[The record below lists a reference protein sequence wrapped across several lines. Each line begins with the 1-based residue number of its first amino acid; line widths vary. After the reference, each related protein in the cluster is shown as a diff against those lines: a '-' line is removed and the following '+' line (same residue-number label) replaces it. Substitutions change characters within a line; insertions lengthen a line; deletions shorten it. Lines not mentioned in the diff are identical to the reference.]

1 MWPKAGIKHSYHY
14 TYKSVIQGLP
24 DYSRLENEPLSDD
37 ISHVEKEK
45 IKAKV
50 LFIMN
55 HIKTPERQHN
65 TLAWGMDS
73 GA

>member
-1 MWPKAGIKHSYHY
+1 M
-14 TYKSVIQGLP
+14 IQGLP
-24 DYSRLENEPLSDD
+24 DFSLLENEPLSDD

-45 IKAKV
+45 IKAKA

>member
-1 MWPKAGIKHSYHY
+1 M
-14 TYKSVIQGLP
+14 IQGLP
-24 DYSRLENEPLSDD
+24 DFSLLENEPLSDD
-37 ISHVEKEK
+37 ISHVEKENV
-45 IKAKV
+45 KAKA

-55 HIKTPERQHN
+55 DIKTPERQHN